1 MILLKSFSLL
11 DNFKMDKRYLALIAA
26 FLATSIYGINH
37 TVAKEVM
44 PIYIGSSGFIM
55 LRLLGATSIFWLI
68 SLFKPNEK
76 IESKDFIKIVFA
88 SILGMCTN
96 MLAFFR
102 GLELSTPINSG
113 VIITLSPVLVLVLSY
128 FFLKERVTLK
138 KIIGIF
144 IGFSG
149 AIFLILNSSKIGI
162 NAPNI
167 PLGNSLF
174 LLNASAYAGYLVV
187 VKPLTKKYN
196 IFTLMKW
203 LFLVG
208 LILSAPITYNQFIE
222 VNWSDLPWFAI
233 WRMIYVVIGTTFL
246 TYLFNIYALKTL
258 SPTTVGSF
266 IYLQPIITIIF
277 ALITGNDKL
286 DSTKIISC
294 ILVFIGVYLVSM
306 KNKNA

>member
-1 MILLKSFSLL
+1 M
-11 DNFKMDKRYLALIAA
+11 NKRNLALMAA

-37 TVAKEVM
+37 TIAKEVM

-55 LRLLGATSIFWLI
+55 LRLLGATSIFWFI
-68 SLFKPNEK
+68 SLFAPKEK
-76 IESKDFIKIVFA
+76 IERGDFLKIIFA

-113 VIITLSPVLVLVLSY
+113 VIITLSPVLVLILSY
-128 FFLKERVTLK
+128 FFLKEKITIK
-138 KIIGIF
+138 KILGIL

-149 AIFLILNSSKIGI
+149 AVFLILNSSKTGI

-167 PLGNSLF
+167 PLGNSFF
-174 LLNASAYAGYLVV
+174 LLNASAYAGYLII
-187 VKPLTKKYN
+187 VKPLTSKYN

-203 LFLVG
+203 LFLIG
-208 LILSAPITYNQFIE
+208 LILSAPITFNQFIE
-222 VNWSDLPWFAI
+222 VKWTELPWFAI
-233 WRMIYVVIGTTFL
+233 WRMGYVVIGTTFL
-246 TYLFNIYALKTL
+246 TYLFNIYALKKL

-277 ALITGNDKL
+277 ALITANDTL
-286 DSTKIISC
+286 DTTKILSC
-294 ILVFIGVYLVSM
+294 IIVFIGVYLVSF
-306 KNKNA
+306 KK

>member
-1 MILLKSFSLL
+1 M
-11 DNFKMDKRYLALIAA
+11 NKRYLALVAA

-55 LRLLGATSIFWLI
+55 LRLLGATLIFWII
-68 SLFKPNEK
+68 SLFTPNER
-76 IESKDFIKIVFA
+76 IEKKDFFKIILA
-88 SILGMCTN
+88 SILGMCIN

-113 VIITLSPVLVLVLSY
+113 VIITLSPVLVLILSY
-128 FFLKERVTLK
+128 FFLKERITIK
-138 KIIGIF
+138 KIIGIL

-149 AIFLILNSSKIGI
+149 AVFLILNSSPTGI

-167 PLGNSLF
+167 PLGNSFF
-174 LLNASAYAGYLVV
+174 LLNASAYAGYLIV
-187 VKPLTKKYN
+187 VKPLTTKYN

-203 LFLVG
+203 LFLIG
-208 LILSAPITYNQFIE
+208 FILSTPITYNQFIQ
-222 VNWSDLPWFAI
+222 VNWTELPWFAI
-233 WRMIYVVIGTTFL
+233 WRMSYVVIGTTVL

-277 ALITGNDKL
+277 AVTTANDTLDTTKL
-286 DSTKIISC
+286 LSC
-294 ILVFIGVYLVSM
+294 ILVFIGVYLVSI
-306 KNKNA
+306 KNKKA

>member
-1 MILLKSFSLL
+1 M
-11 DNFKMDKRYLALIAA
+11 NKRNLALIAA

-37 TVAKEVM
+37 TVAKEIM

-68 SLFKPNEK
+68 SLFAPKEK
-76 IESKDFIKIVFA
+76 IERGDFLKIVFA
-88 SILGMCTN
+88 SILGMSIN

-113 VIITLSPVLVLVLSY
+113 VIITLSPVLVLILSY
-128 FFLKERVTLK
+128 FFLKEKVNLK
-138 KIIGIF
+138 KILGII

-149 AIFLILNSSKIGI
+149 AVFLIINSSKTGI

-167 PLGNSLF
+167 PLGNSFF
-174 LLNASAYAGYLVV
+174 LLNASAYAGYLIV
-187 VKPLTKKYN
+187 VKPLTSKYN

-203 LFLVG
+203 LFLIG

-222 VNWSDLPWFAI
+222 VNWSELPWFAI
-233 WRMIYVVIGTTFL
+233 WRMAYVVIGTTFL

-266 IYLQPIITIIF
+266 IYLQPIITIMF
-277 ALITGNDKL
+277 ALLTENDTLDLIKL
-286 DSTKIISC
+286 SSC
-294 ILVFIGVYLVSM
+294 VLVFIGVYLVSI
-306 KNKNA
+306 KK

>member
-1 MILLKSFSLL
+1 M
-11 DNFKMDKRYLALIAA
+11 NKRYLALIAA
-26 FLATSIYGINH
+26 FLATSIYGVNH

-68 SLFKPNEK
+68 SLFTPREK
-76 IESKDFIKIVFA
+76 IESKDFIRIVFS

-113 VIITLSPVLVLVLSY
+113 VIITLSPVLVLILSY
-128 FFLKERVTLK
+128 FFLKEKITLK
-138 KIIGIF
+138 K
-144 IGFSG
+144 
-149 AIFLILNSSKIGI
+149 
-162 NAPNI
+162 I
-167 PLGNSLF
+167 PLGNSFF
-174 LLNASAYAGYLVV
+174 LLNASAYAGYLVI

-203 LFLVG
+203 LFLIG
-208 LILSAPITYNQFIE
+208 LILSTPITYNQFIE

-233 WRMIYVVIGTTFL
+233 WRMMYVVIGTTFL
-246 TYLFNIYALKTL
+246 TYLFNVYALKTL

-277 ALITGNDKL
+277 ALIIGSDTL
-286 DSTKIISC
+286 DTTKILSC
-294 ILVFIGVYLVSM
+294 ILVFIGVYLVSL
-306 KNKNA
+306 KNKNG

>member
-1 MILLKSFSLL
+1 M
-11 DNFKMDKRYLALIAA
+11 NKRYLALIAA

-55 LRLLGATSIFWLI
+55 LRLLGATLIFWMI
-68 SLFKPNEK
+68 SLFTPNEK
-76 IESKDFIKIVFA
+76 IEKRDFLKILLA
-88 SILGMCTN
+88 SILGMCIN

-113 VIITLSPVLVLVLSY
+113 IIITLSPVLVLILSY
-128 FFLKERVTLK
+128 FFLKEKVTLK
-138 KIIGIF
+138 KIIGIL

-149 AIFLILNSSKIGI
+149 AVFLILNSSKTGI

-167 PLGNSLF
+167 PLGNSFF
-174 LLNASAYAGYLVV
+174 LLNASAYAGYLIVI
-187 VKPLTKKYN
+187 KPLTSKYN

-203 LFLVG
+203 LFLIG
-208 LILSAPITYNQFIE
+208 LVLSTPITFNQFIE
-222 VNWSDLPWFAI
+222 VNWTELPWFAI
-233 WRMIYVVIGTTFL
+233 WRMAYVVIGTTFL

-266 IYLQPIITIIF
+266 IYLQPIITIGF
-277 ALITGNDKL
+277 ALITGNDVLDTTKL
-286 DSTKIISC
+286 FSC
-294 ILVFIGVYLVSM
+294 LLVFIGIYLVSIR
-306 KNKNA
+306 NRN

>member
-1 MILLKSFSLL
+1 M
-11 DNFKMDKRYLALIAA
+11 NNRYLALIAA

-37 TVAKEVM
+37 TIAKEVM

-68 SLFKPNEK
+68 SLFTPNEK
-76 IESKDFIKIVFA
+76 IEKKDFFKILLA
-88 SILGMCTN
+88 SVLGMCIN

-113 VIITLSPVLVLVLSY
+113 IIITLSPVLVLILSY
-128 FFLKERVTLK
+128 FFLKERITIK
-138 KIIGIF
+138 KILGIL

-149 AIFLILNSSKIGI
+149 AVFLILNSSKTGI

-167 PLGNSLF
+167 PLGNSFF
-174 LLNASAYAGYLVV
+174 LLNASAYAGYLIVI
-187 VKPLTKKYN
+187 KPLTKKYN

-203 LFLVG
+203 LFLIG
-208 LILSAPITYNQFIE
+208 LILSSPITYNQFVE
-222 VNWSDLPWFAI
+222 VNWTELPWFAI
-233 WRMIYVVIGTTFL
+233 WRMGYVVIGTTFL
-246 TYLFNIYALKTL
+246 TYLFNVYALKTL

-277 ALITGNDKL
+277 ALITGNDFLDATKL
-286 DSTKIISC
+286 VSC
-294 ILVFIGVYLVSM
+294 LLVFIGIYLVSI
-306 KNKNA
+306 KK

>member
-1 MILLKSFSLL
+1 M
-11 DNFKMDKRYLALIAA
+11 NKRYLALIAA

-55 LRLLGATSIFWLI
+55 LRLLGATLIFWTI
-68 SLFKPNEK
+68 SLFTPNEK
-76 IESKDFIKIVFA
+76 IEKRDFFKILLA
-88 SILGMCTN
+88 SILGMCIN

-113 VIITLSPVLVLVLSY
+113 IIITLSPVLVLILSY
-128 FFLKERVTLK
+128 FFLKEKVTLK
-138 KIIGIF
+138 KIIGIL

-149 AIFLILNSSKIGI
+149 AVFLILNSSKTGI

-167 PLGNSLF
+167 PLGNSFF
-174 LLNASAYAGYLVV
+174 LLNASAYAGYLIVI
-187 VKPLTKKYN
+187 KPLTSKYN

-203 LFLVG
+203 LFLIG
-208 LILSAPITYNQFIE
+208 LVLSTPITFNQFIE
-222 VNWSDLPWFAI
+222 VNWTELPWFAI
-233 WRMIYVVIGTTFL
+233 WRMAYVVIGTTFL

-266 IYLQPIITIIF
+266 IYLQPIITIGF
-277 ALITGNDKL
+277 ALITGNDVLDTTKL
-286 DSTKIISC
+286 FSC
-294 ILVFIGVYLVSM
+294 LLVFIGIYLVSIP
-306 KNKNA
+306 NRNN